1 MAIFDVLEFLDDTGE
16 IMVARMPMEGSGQ
29 FTTGSQL
36 VVQES
41 QFGVFFRDGQML
53 DIFGPGRH
61 TLSTQNLPLLGKLI
75 GLPFGGT
82 SPFRASVYF
91 VATKTFV
98 NLGWGTN
105 SPVVFRDADFR
116 MITLRAF
123 GVYSMRIVDPRV
135 FLNTLVGT
143 RGLETTFALEDFFRS
158 AIVSRL
164 NEKLGSIMKSIL
176 DLPVHYGRIAQET
189 RDAVALD
196 FSQYGL
202 ELVDLMVQAI
212 TPPKEVQEMINRASG
227 IAAQDVGSYQAIAA
241 ADAMRDAAKN
251 PSGNAGE
258 GMGAGLGIAL
268 GLGMAQRMSQVAAG
282 VPVSP
287 AAPASAPLPAAADR
301 LEPGELRAKLL
312 ELKALMDDGLI
323 NEQEFAEQKKALL
336 ARV

>member
-1 MAIFDVLEFLDDTGE
+1 MAIFDVLEFFDDTGE

-41 QFGVFFRDGQML
+41 QIGVFFRDGQML
-53 DIFGPGRH
+53 DLFGPGRH
-61 TLSTQNLPLLGKLI
+61 TLSTQNLPLLGKII
-75 GLPFGGT
+75 GLPFGGK
-82 SPFRASVYF
+82 SPFRANVYF
-91 VATKTFV
+91 VATKAFV
-98 NLGWGTN
+98 NLGWGTS

-123 GVYSMRIVDPRV
+123 GVYSIRIADVRV

-143 RGLETTFALEDFFRS
+143 RGLETTFALEDFYRS
-158 AIVSRL
+158 VIVSRL

-176 DLPVHYGRIAQET
+176 DLPVHYGQIAQET
-189 RDAVALD
+189 RDAVKLD
-196 FSQYGL
+196 FAQYGL

-227 IAAQDVGSYQAIAA
+227 IAAQDVADYQAIAA

-251 PSGNAGE
+251 QGGNAGE

-268 GLGMAQRMSQVAAG
+268 GLGMAQKVAQVAGGTPALA
-282 VPVSP
+282 PAAAP
-287 AAPASAPLPAAADR
+287 AAPVER
-301 LEPGELRAKLL
+301 LEAGELRAKLL
-312 ELKALMDDGLI
+312 ELKGLLDDGLI
-323 NEQEFAEQKKALL
+323 DAQEFAEQKKALL